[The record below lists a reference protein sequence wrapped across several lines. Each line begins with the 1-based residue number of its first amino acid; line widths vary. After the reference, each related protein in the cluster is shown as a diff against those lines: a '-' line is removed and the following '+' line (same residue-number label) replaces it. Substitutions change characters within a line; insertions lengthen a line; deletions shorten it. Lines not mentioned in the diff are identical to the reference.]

1 MIAEQTVD
9 RQVFTE
15 EQTPNISFSLA
26 VRRWICSRRSA
37 FQQIEL
43 VETEDLGRVLALDG
57 RVMVTERDER
67 FYHEMLVHPPL
78 LTHPEP
84 RTILVIGAGDGG
96 TLREVLRHP
105 TVERVLWVEI
115 DPDVVAVSREH
126 LPGICAG
133 IFDDPRLSL
142 HYAPGE
148 TFVRDLVHEIDVVIV
163 DSTDAEG
170 PAHALFEPP
179 FLRDCHRALRP
190 GGLYET
196 QSGSPFY
203 YPEEARSTERN
214 LREVFNH
221 VRRYHGAVPSFN
233 SGLCAFLT
241 ASDRPLTVSSDL
253 LALRAAERGLN
264 FSYYSPEVHH
274 ASGVIPAALR

>member
-1 MIAEQTVD
+1 
-9 RQVFTE
+9 
-15 EQTPNISFSLA
+15 
-26 VRRWICSRRSA
+26 
-37 FQQIEL
+37 
-43 VETEDLGRVLALDG
+43 
-57 RVMVTERDER
+57 MVTERDER

-84 RTILVIGAGDGG
+84 KSILVIGAGDGG

-115 DPDVVAVSREH
+115 DPEVVAVSREH

-133 IFDDPRLSL
+133 VFTDPRVAL

-148 TFVRDLVHEIDVVIV
+148 TFVRDLAGEIDVVIV

-170 PAHALFEPP
+170 PAHALFETP
-179 FLRDCHRALRP
+179 FLRDCRRALRP

-203 YPEEARSTERN
+203 YPEEARATERH
-214 LREVFNH
+214 LREVFQH
-221 VRRYHGAVPSFN
+221 VRRYHGPVPSFN

-241 ASDRPLTVSSDL
+241 ASDQPLHAPTDL
-253 LALRAAERGLN
+253 LAHRAAERGLT
-264 FSYYSPEVHH
+264 FHVYSPEVHH
-274 ASGVIPAALR
+274 ASGVIPAALW